1 MLTAADVEPAYVGS
15 PLYTAVIESVCG
27 VVPPPPPLLP
37 PPPHPAIPAAKHK
50 NSAPAQAYPS
60 RLVNGATRSRDKRS
74 RNAASSNPA
83 TIHIGPSGERGA
95 RFDPLGGVR
104 RDRVVISVAVQVPGV
119 VLVPAVGVQVAGV
132 PRAVVPFMKVTVP
145 VGPAAL
151 LLVPVTFAVSV
162 TLPPELMLV
171 ALDVTTVVVT
181 WVPAAAVTVI
191 AGEVEGA

>member
-1 MLTAADVEPAYVGS
+1 
-15 PLYTAVIESVCG
+15 
-27 VVPPPPPLLP
+27 
-37 PPPHPAIPAAKHK
+37 
-50 NSAPAQAYPS
+50 
-60 RLVNGATRSRDKRS
+60 
-74 RNAASSNPA
+74 
-83 TIHIGPSGERGA
+83 
-95 RFDPLGGVR
+95 
-104 RDRVVISVAVQVPGV
+104 VVISVAVQVPGV

>member
-1 MLTAADVEPAYVGS
+1 MLTAADVEPAYVAS
-15 PLYTAVIESVCG
+15 PLYTPVIESVCG

-37 PPPHPAIPAAKHK
+37 PPPHPAIPAAKHA
-50 NSAPAQAYPS
+50 NNNAPAQAYPS
-60 RLVNGATRSRDKRS
+60 RLGNGATRSRDKLR
-74 RNAASSNPA
+74 RIADNSNPA

-132 PRAVVPFMKVTVP
+132 PRAVVPFMNVTVP

-151 LLVPVTFAVSV
+151 LLVPVTFAVRV

-171 ALDVTTVVVT
+171 ALAVTTVVVT
-181 WVPAAAVTVI
+181 
-191 AGEVEGA
+191 